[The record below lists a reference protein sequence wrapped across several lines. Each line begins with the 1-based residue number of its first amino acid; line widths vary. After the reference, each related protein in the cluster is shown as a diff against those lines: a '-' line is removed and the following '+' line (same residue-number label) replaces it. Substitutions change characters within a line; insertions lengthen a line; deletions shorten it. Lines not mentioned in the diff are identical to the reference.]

1 LERGPARSC
10 GKSRTFFDAFSTVE
24 VLLLWFESIHPAILI
39 NQILAVNIDMTV
51 LILQLSSLSNK
62 LSPIKDTLLHL
73 EEKTSDALQLLSEDA
88 IKSISTPISSSDGAL
103 DSFTYTPETTQT
115 GEGVCTLID
124 DVEILQSRTTS
135 LLSKLNG
142 DEVLVHTIMEAPE
155 G

>member
-1 LERGPARSC
+1 
-10 GKSRTFFDAFSTVE
+10 
-24 VLLLWFESIHPAILI
+24 LWFESIHSAILI

-73 EEKTSDALQLLSEDA
+73 EEKTSDALRLLSEDA

-155 G
+155 R

>member
-1 LERGPARSC
+1 LGRGPARSC
-10 GKSRTFFDAFSTVE
+10 GKLRTFFDAFSTVE

-73 EEKTSDALQLLSEDA
+73 EEKTSDALRLLSEDA

-155 G
+155 R